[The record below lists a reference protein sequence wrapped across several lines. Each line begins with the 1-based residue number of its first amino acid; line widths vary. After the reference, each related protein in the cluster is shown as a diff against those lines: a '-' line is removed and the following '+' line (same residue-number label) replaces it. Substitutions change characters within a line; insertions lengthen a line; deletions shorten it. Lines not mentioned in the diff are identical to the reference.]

1 MRSFLA
7 FSFPHRC
14 PALQG
19 RRPAESKSAAPPFRD
34 VFLVDPHAL
43 RLMCIWRLVPLRHL
57 IKSKALNSMHLPLSP
72 WLRIAPDVSSSSRTP
87 PQAFLPVVA
96 RLRKQGAQAG
106 RQAPW
111 PPSPPPYY
119 PKPSKA
125 PSYFVLTDG
134 PCAQVPSRSLSSR
147 FPSPPLV

>member
-43 RLMCIWRLVPLRHL
+43 RLMCIWRLVPLTSDQVDSTQLHALASVPLAQDSARRL
-57 IKSKALNSMHLPLSP
+57 IKLANL
-72 WLRIAPDVSSSSRTP
+72 

-119 PKPSKA
+119 PNLLRPLPTLCS
-125 PSYFVLTDG
+125 LMG
-134 PCAQVPSRSLSSR
+134 PAHKYLQG
-147 FPSPPLV
+147 PSPLGFPAPP

>member
-87 PQAFLPVVA
+87 LKLFSPWLPGSANKVLKLEGKHLGRHRRHPTTPNLLRPLPTLCSLMGPAHKCPQ
-96 RLRKQGAQAG
+96 G
-106 RQAPW
+106 
-111 PPSPPPYY
+111 PSPLCFP
-119 PKPSKA
+119 A
-125 PSYFVLTDG
+125 PH
-134 PCAQVPSRSLSSR
+134 
-147 FPSPPLV
+147 

>member
-43 RLMCIWRLVPLRHL
+43 RLMCIWRLVPLASDQVESTQLHAFASVPLAQDSARRL
-57 IKSKALNSMHLPLSP
+57 IKLAN
-72 WLRIAPDVSSSSRTP
+72 P

>member
-7 FSFPHRC
+7 ISFPHRC

-34 VFLVDPHAL
+34 VFLVDPHAR
-43 RLMCIWRLVPLRHL
+43 RLMCIWRLVPLTSDQVDSTQLHAFASVPLAQDSARRL
-57 IKSKALNSMHLPLSP
+57 IKLANL
-72 WLRIAPDVSSSSRTP
+72 

-111 PPSPPPYY
+111 PPWPPPYY
-119 PKPSKA
+119 PQPSKA

-134 PCAQVPSRSLSSR
+134 PCAQVPSRSPSSR

>member
-43 RLMCIWRLVPLRHL
+43 RLMCIWRLVPLTSDQVDSTQLHALASVPLAQDSARRL
-57 IKSKALNSMHLPLSP
+57 IKLANL
-72 WLRIAPDVSSSSRTP
+72 